1 MTSSIVPVIPVMSPT
16 LSLIKLRHLKEQSC
30 LLPKLHVTIT
40 FLACLSQRKAYVEFE
55 EDCVLGLFFV
65 LMHTKDSLKW
75 WQPYTGSRQSS
86 IWSHIKVLISW
97 MIMISLININVSV
110 CLSLWGV
117 GIVLYLLLAVPPRM
131 ISILGFSFPEMYIFI
146 MYISETIC
154 KIYLWSC
161 LISTVL
167 Y

>member
-1 MTSSIVPVIPVMSPT
+1 MTSSVDPVIPVMSPT
-16 LSLIKLRHLKEQSC
+16 LSLIKLWHLEEHSVK
-30 LLPKLHVTIT
+30 IA

-55 EDCVLGLFFV
+55 DDCVLGLSFV
-65 LMHTKDSLKW
+65 FMHTKDSLKR
-75 WQPYTGSRQSS
+75 WQPCTGSTQSS
-86 IWSHIKVLISW
+86 NCSHIKVLISW

-146 MYISETIC
+146 RYISETIC
-154 KIYLWSC
+154 EIYLWSH
-161 LISTVL
+161 LISTVF